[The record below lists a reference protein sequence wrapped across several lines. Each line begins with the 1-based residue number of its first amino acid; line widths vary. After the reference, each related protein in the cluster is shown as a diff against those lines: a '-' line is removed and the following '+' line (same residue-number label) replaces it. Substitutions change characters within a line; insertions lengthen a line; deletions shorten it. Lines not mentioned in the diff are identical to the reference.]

1 MNIIEEVE
9 KIRWSDKKVIYS
21 FLLKKYEY
29 NGEINYVK
37 NYITI
42 VKKGYLYVRINK
54 WWIQE
59 NVIKIGITQDPI
71 DRNSTYITGEIER
84 GEYIYIVEIT
94 LDELTILDK
103 CFKKY
108 FKDYNVYK
116 GGGTEF
122 YKNDIIDFIEPYLQK
137 TNIIYKI
144 LSKEEIN
151 ELNRINKYYENFK
164 NLQNIDKIKNI
175 FNNGRKNRIKPYEHQ
190 QNILNKIKEFF
201 DSYNIGKI
209 IWACGLG
216 KALLSVFIIKELNFK
231 LVAFC
236 VPSNNL
242 QKQILK
248 DILKIFPNINNILF
262 VGGNEKNINSTN
274 DIDKI
279 INFINKFN
287 NETRFVI
294 STYHS
299 CHLLVDDNIKF
310 DLKIGDE
317 AHHLVG
323 IEKENNKGFRSFH
336 KIYSEK
342 SLFMTATEKFI
353 ENNNKEFYSMDDEN
367 IFGKCIDTKS
377 VYWAIENKKITDY
390 DAIFIKNKEYDL
402 NEILENIGININ
414 NITNI
419 KLFISCYMCLK
430 SFEIQS
436 NLTHILLYTNTIEDA
451 NLSTEYINEILSLD
465 KFSSFKKN
473 IYNKSL
479 HSKCNNLDLDNEIN
493 TFKNTPYGIISCI
506 QIFGEGFD
514 LPKLNG
520 VCITGNMQS
529 EVKIVQ
535 YLLRPHRL
543 DPLNPNKKASIIIPY
558 FDDNNLEIKNKSFQ
572 NIKNIISQLRN
583 IDENIE
589 QKISIYT
596 IEKSQHKK
604 DKDYKQIDNINF
616 IKNVDELN
624 KIKLRLRHSKVLESK
639 CSEEQD
645 EYNYVR
651 ELNKEINIQSKNEY
665 TDKVIKDKHQNYI
678 ENPEEHFRKNGVWEN
693 WYDFLGIDTKK
704 FIQNKQEWINF
715 CEENNIKSVNDYN
728 ILYTKCDVL
737 PKEPADFYID
747 FTNIPSEL
755 KFTSRRR

>member
-1 MNIIEEVE
+1 MNNIIEEV
-9 KIRWSDKKVIYS
+9 KKNRWYNKKVIYNV
-21 FLLKKYEY
+21 LLKKYEY
-29 NGEINYVK
+29 NGEINDV
-37 NYITI
+37 NI
-42 VKKGYLYVRINK
+42 VKKKGYFYIRINK

-59 NVIKIGITQDPI
+59 NVVKCGISQDPI
-71 DRNSTYITGEIER
+71 NRSSPYITGEFER
-84 GEYIYIVEIT
+84 GEYTYIVEI
-94 LDELTILDK
+94 LLNEMKILDK
-103 CFKKY
+103 CFKEY
-108 FKDYNVYK
+108 FKEYNVYK

-122 YKNDIIDFIEPYLQK
+122 YKNDIIDLIEPYLQK
-137 TNIIYKI
+137 TNIIHKI

-151 ELNRINKYYENFK
+151 ELNRINEYYERFK
-164 NLQNIDKIKNI
+164 NLYKIKNI
-175 FNNGRKNRIKPYEHQ
+175 FNNGRKNKIIKTNIIKPHEHQ
-190 QNILNKIKEFF
+190 QNILDLIKEFF

-216 KALLSVFIIKELNFK
+216 KALLSILIVKLLNFK
-231 LVAFC
+231 LIAFC

-242 QKQILK
+242 KKQILK
-248 DILKIFPNINNILF
+248 EILKIFPNTNNILF
-262 VGGNEKNINSTN
+262 VGGNEKNINLTN
-274 DIDKI
+274 DKDKI

-299 CHLLVDDNIKF
+299 CHLLVNDNIKF

-323 IEKENNKGFRSFH
+323 IEKENKGFRSFH
-336 KIYSEK
+336 KIYSGK
-342 SLFMTATEKFI
+342 SLFMTATEKI
-353 ENNNKEFYSMDDEN
+353 CESNKVVYSMDDEN

-390 DAIFIKNKEYDL
+390 DAIFIKNKECDI

-419 KLFISCYMCLK
+419 RLFISCYMCLK

-436 NLTHILLYTNTIEDA
+436 KLTHILLYTNTIEDA
-451 NLSTEYINEILSLD
+451 NLSNEYINEILSLNI
-465 KFSSFKKN
+465 FPLLKKN

-558 FDDNNLEIKNKSFQ
+558 FDDNNLEIQNKSFQ

-596 IEKSQHKK
+596 IEKAQHKK
-604 DKDYKQIDNINF
+604 DKQIKKIDNINF

-651 ELNKEINIQSKNEY
+651 ELNKELNIQSKKEY

-715 CEENNIKSVNDYN
+715 CEENNIKSLDNYN

-737 PKEPADFYID
+737 PKEPADFYIN

-755 KFTSRRR
+755 KFTSGRR

>member
-1 MNIIEEVE
+1 MYIKLNFLLCYNRKYRMNI
-9 KIRWSDKKVIYS
+9 
-21 FLLKKYEY
+21 
-29 NGEINYVK
+29 
-37 NYITI
+37 
-42 VKKGYLYVRINK
+42 KKGYVYVRINK
-54 WWIQE
+54 WWTDE
-59 NVIKIGITQDPI
+59 KVVKCGVSQDPI
-71 DRNSTYITGEIER
+71 NRGSPYITGEFER
-84 GEYIYIVEIT
+84 GEYTYIVEIS
-94 LDELTILDK
+94 LDKLTVLDK

-122 YKNDIIDFIEPYLQK
+122 YKNDIIDLIEPYLQK
-137 TNIIYKI
+137 TNIIHKI

-151 ELNRINKYYENFK
+151 ELNRINEYYERFK
-164 NLQNIDKIKNI
+164 NLTNIKNI
-175 FNNGRKNRIKPYEHQ
+175 FNNGRKNIIKTNIIKPYEHQ
-190 QNILNKIKEFF
+190 QNILDIIKEFF

-248 DILKIFPNINNILF
+248 EILKIFPNTNNILF
-262 VGGNEKNINSTN
+262 VGGNGKNINSTN

-279 INFINKFN
+279 INFINKVTN
-287 NETRFVI
+287 KTKIVI

-299 CHLLVDDNIKF
+299 CHLLVNDTIKF

-336 KIYSEK
+336 KIHSKK
-342 SLFMTATEKFI
+342 SLFMTATEKNC
-353 ENNNKEFYSMDDEN
+353 ESNKVVYSMDDEN

-390 DAIFIKNKEYDL
+390 DAIFIQNKECDL
-402 NEILENIGININ
+402 NEILENIGINIS

-419 KLFISCYMCLK
+419 RLFISCYMCLK

-436 NLTHILLYTNTIEDA
+436 KLTHILLYTNTIEDA
-451 NLSTEYINEILSLD
+451 NLSNEYINEILSLNI
-465 KFSSFKKN
+465 FPLFKKN

-543 DPLNPNKKASIIIPY
+543 DPLNPNKKAYIIIPY
-558 FDDNNLEIKNKSFQ
+558 FDADNLEIQNKSFQ

-596 IEKSQHKK
+596 IEKSQPEK
-604 DKDYKQIDNINF
+604 DKDYKQIQNNNINF
-616 IKNVDELN
+616 INNVDELN

-651 ELNKEINIQSKNEY
+651 ELNKELNIQSKNEY
-665 TDKVIKDKHQNYI
+665 NDKVIKDKHQNYI
-678 ENPEEHFRKNGVWEN
+678 EKPDEYFKLKGVWDN

-704 FIQNKQEWINF
+704 FIQNKQEWLNF
-715 CEENNIKSVNDYN
+715 IEKNNIKSVDDYN
-728 ILYTKCDVL
+728 ILCTKCDVL
-737 PKEPADFYID
+737 PKEPAEFYIG
-747 FTNIPSEL
+747 FGNIYSL
-755 KFTSRRR
+755 LNSTSRRR